1 MSGFS
6 VEKRSFKKACFLRL
20 ALPLCALSEQCERA
34 LRIMAVIA
42 VGASGL
48 YLCVK

>member
-1 MSGFS
+1 
-6 VEKRSFKKACFLRL
+6 VLKKGLLKKPVFLRL